1 MAMAFGEWT
10 RKNGGIADR
19 VAYED
24 YLEGLARAAQRAN
37 ASPGPRTIENVLS
50 RSLEGYDDIGSLT
63 PSMVADVLA
72 GLEEAGYVITDARS
86 HVSREA
92 VSDAL
97 NEAANVLSEHEE
109 ETTESILLDD
119 TVNLLVSFTLHL
131 LDHPG
136 DSVEDAIIAQYA
148 DVTLDSGDLDEGEE
162 MPEKG
167 SERWNELLVERVLG
181 WIS

>member
-1 MAMAFGEWT
+1 MAMEFGEWRRQNSGT
-10 RKNGGIADR
+10 RAD
-19 VAYED
+19 YEE
-24 YLEGLARAAQRAN
+24 YLRGLTRAAQLAN
-37 ASPGPRTIENVLS
+37 EGPRTIEDVL
-50 RSLEGYDDIGSLT
+50 RQALEYHDDGTSSAE
-63 PSMVADVLA
+63 SMTASVLA
-72 GLEEAGYVITDARS
+72 GLEEAGYVITDAR
-86 HVSREA
+86 HFSRKA
-92 VSDAL
+92 VSAAL

-109 ETTESILLDD
+109 ETSETIAVDD
-119 TVNLLVSFTLHL
+119 TINLLVSFTMHL

-148 DVTLDSGDLDEGEE
+148 DVELDSGDLDEGEE